1 MTNPAMDHT
10 GTEDPREDFVFLNN
24 SNGSAH
30 VGAAYLNQQ
39 SNSGPVTT
47 TELETETSGPN
58 SLPLTLTKDAPLE
71 KQSSEPNFKAGGATR
86 GGADIRP
93 TVINVRGSGSGD
105 AESSGAEQ
113 SLETTTTYISDR
125 TSLLRDK
132 TVS

>member
-1 MTNPAMDHT
+1 MDHT
-10 GTEDPREDFVFLNN
+10 GTEDHPEDVVFLNN
-24 SNGSAH
+24 PNGSAH

-58 SLPLTLTKDAPLE
+58 SLPLTLTKDVPLE

-105 AESSGAEQ
+105 TESSGAEQ
-113 SLETTTTYISDR
+113 SLETTTTYPSDR